1 MATSEPVYV
10 DPVSATPGAHRA
22 RGRAGTLVTSI
33 KAGMYLGVQWL
44 RLHASNAEGASLIP
58 ERGAKMEAI
67 L

>member
-10 DPVSATPGAHRA
+10 HPVSATPGAHRA
-22 RGRAGTLVTSI
+22 RGKAGTLVRSI

-44 RLHASNAEGASLIP
+44 RPSSKLAEGASLIP

>member
-10 DPVSATPGAHRA
+10 HPVSATPGAHRA
-22 RGRAGTLVTSI
+22 WGKAGILVRSI

-44 RLHASNAEGASLIP
+44 RLHDSDAEGTNLIP
-58 ERGAKMEAI
+58 DREAKMEAI